1 MKSKTEKKPHLF
13 IPLQN
18 KRSQSFKKSNKLL
31 GLELLWFL
39 YYSSGFT
46 QSLQKMLYT
55 QPILQNSNFSNMNGS
70 GKILVYKERFVS
82 TFIRE
87 KTSTLSERRAFTEGL
102 RNESR

>member
-1 MKSKTEKKPHLF
+1 
-13 IPLQN
+13 
-18 KRSQSFKKSNKLL
+18 
-31 GLELLWFL
+31 
-39 YYSSGFT
+39 
-46 QSLQKMLYT
+46 
-55 QPILQNSNFSNMNGS
+55 MNGS